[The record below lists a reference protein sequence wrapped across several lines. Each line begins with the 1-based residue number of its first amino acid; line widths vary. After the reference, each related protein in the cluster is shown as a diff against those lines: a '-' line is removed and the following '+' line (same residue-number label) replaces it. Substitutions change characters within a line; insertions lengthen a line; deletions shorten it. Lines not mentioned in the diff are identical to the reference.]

1 MTQPLSDMKIYDD
14 LEQGTEEWLEARRG
28 ILTASTI
35 GKLITPKTMKVAT
48 NDTARALI
56 RALTAER
63 ITGHIEPVFVTAD
76 MEFGQM
82 IEPIARQMYAEW
94 QNVEVREV
102 GFITREI
109 DGHTLGYSPDGL
121 VGDDGLIEIKSRRQH
136 IQLDTILTGKVPA
149 ANMAQ
154 IQTGLLVTGREWCDY
169 LSFCPQMPL
178 YRIRVEPQKLWQD
191 AIREAL
197 ATFEVVAS
205 GYIASYEH
213 DTDGLPVAEAISM
226 YPEIELTL

>member
-1 MTQPLSDMKIYDD
+1 MKIYEH

-28 ILTASTI
+28 ILTASVI
-35 GKLITPKTMKVAT
+35 GKLITPKTMKVAS

-56 RALTAER
+56 RTLAAER
-63 ITGHIEPVFVTAD
+63 ITGHIEPVYVTAD

-136 IQLDTILTGKVPA
+136 IQLDTILTGKVPG

-154 IQTGLLVTGREWCDY
+154 IQAGLLVTGREWCDY

-178 YRIRVEPQKLWQD
+178 YRIRVKPQKLWQN

-197 ATFEVVAS
+197 ETFEEVAAR
-205 GYIASYEH
+205 YIASYKQ
-213 DTDGLPVAEAISM
+213 DADGLPIADYIDMNLEMVI
-226 YPEIELTL
+226 

>member
-1 MTQPLSDMKIYDD
+1 MTPLPSDMKIYDD

-35 GKLITPKTMKVAT
+35 GKLITPKTMKVAS

-63 ITGHIEPVFVTAD
+63 ITGHIEPVFVSAD

-109 DGHTLGYSPDGL
+109 DGHMLGYSPDGL
-121 VGDDGLIEIKSRRQH
+121 IGDDGLIEIKSRRQH
-136 IQLDTILTGKVPA
+136 IQLDTILTGNVPG

-154 IQTGLLVTGREWCDY
+154 IQTGLLVTGRAWCDY

-178 YRIRVEPQKLWQD
+178 YRIRVKPQKLWQD
-191 AIREAL
+191 AIRAAL
-197 ATFEVVAS
+197 ETFEDVAA
-205 GYIASYEH
+205 GYIANYEQA
-213 DTDGLPVAEAISM
+213 TEGLPVADRIDMHAEMVI
-226 YPEIELTL
+226 

>member
-1 MTQPLSDMKIYDD
+1 MTMKIFEH
-14 LEQGTEEWLEARRG
+14 LVQGTEEWLEARRG

-35 GKLITPKTMKVAT
+35 GKLITPKTTKVAS

-56 RALTAER
+56 RTLTAER

-82 IEPIARQMYAEW
+82 IEPIARQMYADW
-94 QNVEVREV
+94 QGVEVREV

-121 VGDDGLIEIKSRRQH
+121 IGDDGLIEIKSRRQH
-136 IQLDTILTGKVPA
+136 IQLDTILTGQVPA

-154 IQTGLLVTGREWCDY
+154 IQAGLLVTGRAWCDY
-169 LSFCPQMPL
+169 LSFCPEMPL

-197 ATFEVVAS
+197 ATFEDNAA
-205 GYIASYEH
+205 GYIANYQQA
-213 DTDGLPVAEAISM
+213 TDGLPVAEPVSM
-226 YPEIELTL
+226 YPEIEITL